1 MTSSFD
7 ALVLKG
13 RQQWPEMAIVELEA
27 GARLQCAL
35 WAGDVPAGTRAL
47 SQWVEARVALAA
59 YVEVNEMQTG
69 QAS

>member
-1 MTSSFD
+1 MPQSFD

-27 GARLQCAL
+27 GCLLQCAL
-35 WAGDVPAGTRAL
+35 LHGDVSAGTQAL